1 MVFNLQKGDIS
12 KYIFKLVENEL
23 DMMIGLA
30 RGSNMG
36 KERSAQSRDISE
48 VNFIEFCDKLNRRC

>member
-1 MVFNLQKGDIS
+1 MVFNLRKGDIS
-12 KYIFKLVENEL
+12 KYIFKLVENGL

-36 KERSAQSRDISE
+36 KERSSQSRDISE